1 MYARTTSGTATVG
14 RPKFEIGTKATQWSP
29 APEEMA
35 RKSDLPTYTLDVTA
49 PGIFKDG
56 DFWIVPQA

>member
-1 MYARTTSGTATVG
+1 MYAQTTSGTATVG

-35 RKSDLPTYTLDVTA
+35 RKSDLVNITIDITPPTT
-49 PGIFKDG
+49 FKDG
-56 DFWIVPQA
+56 DVWLTPLK